1 MLGIVRGLIR
11 KYPELKSE
19 CTKDK
24 YARPLRH
31 PFEIVCRSIAPFCS
45 ADPLVCVWARC
56 RGGLV
61 GQVFEQCLFALPTAE
76 EHGPTAPPKC
86 KTVESRT
93 AAFSLLTEL
102 VRFPRP
108 TLAG

>member
-1 MLGIVRGLIR
+1 
-11 KYPELKSE
+11 
-19 CTKDK
+19 
-24 YARPLRH
+24 
-31 PFEIVCRSIAPFCS
+31 
-45 ADPLVCVWARC
+45 
-56 RGGLV
+56 V

-102 VRFPRP
+102 VRFRFPQLTLGKIAWLLP
-108 TLAG
+108 LTLALLFTTGQGQ